1 MEMANVHAH
10 SFGLNRARTVWV
22 SVFLVVSLA
31 AFSML
36 SQVFGSSEI
45 PCADIFPAMF
55 FGGENETAKLVLW
68 EIRLPRLCAAL
79 LCGSSLAVAGVGMQS
94 LFRNPLADPSVTGV
108 SSGAALGA
116 VVALTFF
123 GSVVSGEILALVFGL
138 GAAFAVCS
146 AGSAFSRNSV
156 YSVLLAGIAVNA
168 FCGALVGF
176 FMYTV
181 RDAGM
186 RGFVF
191 WSLGSLE
198 RCGWTELA
206 AAFALC
212 VPSQI
217 LLYTQSRAMNLM
229 LLGEESAFHGGVDVR
244 RVRLCVIAAS
254 AVMTAAC
261 VSICGIIGFVG
272 LVVPH
277 ILRMSTTPDNRVL
290 VPLSALG
297 GALLLVFADVS
308 ARAVSQTDPV
318 PIGVITALLGAPF
331 FAFLLKS
338 KGAGNG

>member
-1 MEMANVHAH
+1 MDVYAH
-10 SFGLNRARTVWV
+10 SFDLKRARTAWV
-22 SVFLVVSLA
+22 SAFLVVGLLFFSTLSL
-31 AFSML
+31 L
-36 SQVFGSSEI
+36 FGSSEI
-45 PCADIFPAMF
+45 PCSDVLSALF
-55 FGGENETAKLVLW
+55 FGGGNEAANLVVW
-68 EIRLPRLCAAL
+68 QIRLPRLCAAL
-79 LCGSSLAVAGVGMQS
+79 LCGSCLAVAGTGMQS
-94 LFRNPLADPSVTGV
+94 LFRNPLADPSITGV

-116 VVALTFF
+116 VVALSFF
-123 GSVVSGEILALVFGL
+123 GSVAAGEVLALFFGL

-146 AGSAFSRNSV
+146 TGSALSRNSV

-212 VPSQI
+212 VPSQFVV
-217 LLYTQSRAMNLM
+217 LRQSRAMNLM
-229 LLGEESAFHGGVDVR
+229 LLGEEAAFHGGVDVR
-244 RVRLCVIAAS
+244 RVRLCIVAAS

-277 ILRMSTTPDNRVL
+277 ILRMLTTPDNRAL

-297 GALLLVFADVS
+297 GALLLVFADVLS
-308 ARAVSQTDPV
+308 RTVSQTDPV

-331 FAFLLKS
+331 FAFLLKT

>member
-1 MEMANVHAH
+1 MDVYAH
-10 SFGLNRARTVWV
+10 SFDLKRARTAWV
-22 SVFLVVSLA
+22 SAFLVVGLLFFSTLSL
-31 AFSML
+31 L
-36 SQVFGSSEI
+36 FGSSEI
-45 PCADIFPAMF
+45 PCSDVLSALF
-55 FGGENETAKLVLW
+55 FGGGNEAANLVVW
-68 EIRLPRLCAAL
+68 QIRLPRLCAAL
-79 LCGSSLAVAGVGMQS
+79 LCGSCLAVAGTGMQS
-94 LFRNPLADPSVTGV
+94 LFRNPLADPSITGV

-116 VVALTFF
+116 VVALSFF
-123 GSVVSGEILALVFGL
+123 GSVAAGEVLALFFGL

-146 AGSAFSRNSV
+146 TGSALSRNSV
-156 YSVLLAGIAVNA
+156 YLVLLAGIAVNA

-212 VPSQI
+212 VPSQFVV
-217 LLYTQSRAMNLM
+217 LRQSRAMNLM
-229 LLGEESAFHGGVDVR
+229 LLGEEAAFHGGVDVR
-244 RVRLCVIAAS
+244 RVRLCIVAAS

-277 ILRMSTTPDNRVL
+277 ILRMLTTPDNRAL

-297 GALLLVFADVS
+297 GALLLVFADVLS
-308 ARAVSQTDPV
+308 RTVSQTDPV

-331 FAFLLKS
+331 FAFLLKT

>member
-1 MEMANVHAH
+1 MDVYAH
-10 SFGLNRARTVWV
+10 SFDLKRARTAWV
-22 SVFLVVSLA
+22 SAFLVVGLLFFSTLSL
-31 AFSML
+31 L
-36 SQVFGSSEI
+36 FGSSEI
-45 PCADIFPAMF
+45 PCSDVLSALF
-55 FGGENETAKLVLW
+55 FGGGNEAANLVVW
-68 EIRLPRLCAAL
+68 QIRLPRLCAAL
-79 LCGSSLAVAGVGMQS
+79 LCGSCLAVAGTGMQS
-94 LFRNPLADPSVTGV
+94 LFRNPLADPSITGV

-116 VVALTFF
+116 VVALSFF
-123 GSVVSGEILALVFGL
+123 GSVAAGEVLALIFAL

-146 AGSAFSRNSV
+146 TGSALSRNSV

-198 RCGWTELA
+198 RCGWMELA

-212 VPSQI
+212 VPSQFVV
-217 LLYTQSRAMNLM
+217 LRQSRAMNLM
-229 LLGEESAFHGGVDVR
+229 LLGEEAAFHGGVDVR
-244 RVRLCVIAAS
+244 RVRLCIVAAS

-277 ILRMSTTPDNRVL
+277 ILRMLTTPDNRAL

-297 GALLLVFADVS
+297 GALLLVFADVLS
-308 ARAVSQTDPV
+308 RTVSQTDPV

-331 FAFLLKS
+331 FAFLLKT

>member
-1 MEMANVHAH
+1 MDVYAH
-10 SFGLNRARTVWV
+10 SFDLKRARTAWV
-22 SVFLVVSLA
+22 SAFLVVGLLFFSTLSL
-31 AFSML
+31 L
-36 SQVFGSSEI
+36 FGSSEI
-45 PCADIFPAMF
+45 PCADIFSALF

-116 VVALTFF
+116 VVALSFF
-123 GSVVSGEILALVFGL
+123 GSVAAGEVLALIFGL

-146 AGSAFSRNSV
+146 TGSALSRNSV

-212 VPSQI
+212 VPSQFVV
-217 LLYTQSRAMNLM
+217 LRQSRAMNLM
-229 LLGEESAFHGGVDVR
+229 LLGEEAAFHGGVDVR
-244 RVRLCVIAAS
+244 RVRLCIVAAS

-277 ILRMSTTPDNRVL
+277 ILRMLTTPDNRAL

-297 GALLLVFADVS
+297 GALLLVFADVLS
-308 ARAVSQTDPV
+308 RTVSQTDPV

-331 FAFLLKS
+331 FAFLLKT

>member
-1 MEMANVHAH
+1 MDVYAH
-10 SFGLNRARTVWV
+10 SFDLKRARTAWV
-22 SVFLVVSLA
+22 SAFLVVGLLFFSTLSL
-31 AFSML
+31 L
-36 SQVFGSSEI
+36 FGSSEI
-45 PCADIFPAMF
+45 PCSDVLSALF
-55 FGGENETAKLVLW
+55 FGGGNEAANLVVW
-68 EIRLPRLCAAL
+68 QIRLPRLCAAL
-79 LCGSSLAVAGVGMQS
+79 LCGSCLAVAGTGMQS
-94 LFRNPLADPSVTGV
+94 LFRNPLADPSITGV

-116 VVALTFF
+116 VVALSFF
-123 GSVVSGEILALVFGL
+123 GSVAAGEVLALIFGL

-146 AGSAFSRNSV
+146 TGSALSRNSV
-156 YSVLLAGIAVNA
+156 YSVLLAGIVVNA

-212 VPSQI
+212 VPSQFVV
-217 LLYTQSRAMNLM
+217 LRQSRAMNLM
-229 LLGEESAFHGGVDVR
+229 LLGEEAAFHGGVDVR
-244 RVRLCVIAAS
+244 RVRLCIVAAS

-277 ILRMSTTPDNRVL
+277 ILRMLTTPDNRAL

-297 GALLLVFADVS
+297 GALLLVFADVLS
-308 ARAVSQTDPV
+308 RTVSQTDPV

-331 FAFLLKS
+331 FAFLLKT

>member
-1 MEMANVHAH
+1 MDVYAH
-10 SFGLNRARTVWV
+10 SFDLKRARTAWV
-22 SVFLVVSLA
+22 SAFLVVGLLFFSTLSL
-31 AFSML
+31 L
-36 SQVFGSSEI
+36 FGSSEI
-45 PCADIFPAMF
+45 PCSDVLSALF
-55 FGGENETAKLVLW
+55 FGGGNEAANLVVW
-68 EIRLPRLCAAL
+68 QIRLPRLCAAL
-79 LCGSSLAVAGVGMQS
+79 LCGSCLAVAGTGMQS
-94 LFRNPLADPSVTGV
+94 LFRNPLADPSITGV

-116 VVALTFF
+116 VVALSFF
-123 GSVVSGEILALVFGL
+123 GSVAAGEVLALIFAL
-138 GAAFAVCS
+138 GAAFVVCS
-146 AGSAFSRNSV
+146 TGSALSRNSV

-212 VPSQI
+212 VPSQFVV
-217 LLYTQSRAMNLM
+217 LRQSRAMNLM
-229 LLGEESAFHGGVDVR
+229 LLGEEAAFHGGVDVR
-244 RVRLCVIAAS
+244 RVRLCIVAAS

-277 ILRMSTTPDNRVL
+277 ILRMLTTPDNRAL

-297 GALLLVFADVS
+297 GALLLVFADVLS
-308 ARAVSQTDPV
+308 RTVSQTDPV

-331 FAFLLKS
+331 FAFLLKT

>member
-1 MEMANVHAH
+1 MDVYAH
-10 SFGLNRARTVWV
+10 SFDLKRARTAWV
-22 SVFLVVSLA
+22 SAFLVVGLLFFSTLSL
-31 AFSML
+31 L
-36 SQVFGSSEI
+36 FGSSEI
-45 PCADIFPAMF
+45 PCSDVLSALF
-55 FGGENETAKLVLW
+55 FGGGNEAANLVLW

-79 LCGSSLAVAGVGMQS
+79 LCGSSLSVAGVGMQS
-94 LFRNPLADPSVTGV
+94 LFRNPLADPSITGV

-116 VVALTFF
+116 VVALSFF
-123 GSVVSGEILALVFGL
+123 GSVAAGEVLALFFGL

-146 AGSAFSRNSV
+146 TGSALSRNSV

-212 VPSQI
+212 VPSQFVV
-217 LLYTQSRAMNLM
+217 LRQSRAMNLM
-229 LLGEESAFHGGVDVR
+229 LLGEEAAFHGGVDVR
-244 RVRLCVIAAS
+244 RVRLCIVAAS

-277 ILRMSTTPDNRVL
+277 ILRMLTTPDNRAL

-297 GALLLVFADVS
+297 GALLLVFADVLS
-308 ARAVSQTDPV
+308 RTVSQTDPV

-331 FAFLLKS
+331 FAFLLKT

>member
-1 MEMANVHAH
+1 MDVYAH
-10 SFGLNRARTVWV
+10 SFDLKRARTAWV
-22 SVFLVVSLA
+22 SAFLVVGLLLFSTLSL
-31 AFSML
+31 L
-36 SQVFGSSEI
+36 FGSSEI
-45 PCADIFPAMF
+45 PCSDVLSALF
-55 FGGENETAKLVLW
+55 FGGGNEAANLVVW
-68 EIRLPRLCAAL
+68 QIRLPRLCAAL
-79 LCGSSLAVAGVGMQS
+79 LCGSCLAVAGTGMQS
-94 LFRNPLADPSVTGV
+94 LFRNPLADPSITGV

-116 VVALTFF
+116 VVALSFF
-123 GSVVSGEILALVFGL
+123 GSVAAGEVLALIFAL

-146 AGSAFSRNSV
+146 TGSALSRNSV

-212 VPSQI
+212 VPSQFVV
-217 LLYTQSRAMNLM
+217 LRQSRAMNLM
-229 LLGEESAFHGGVDVR
+229 LLGEEAAFHGGVDVR
-244 RVRLCVIAAS
+244 RVRLCIVAAS

-277 ILRMSTTPDNRVL
+277 ILRMLTTPDNRAL

-297 GALLLVFADVS
+297 GALLLVFADVLS
-308 ARAVSQTDPV
+308 RTVSQTDPV

-331 FAFLLKS
+331 FAFLLKT

>member
-1 MEMANVHAH
+1 MDVYAH
-10 SFGLNRARTVWV
+10 SFDLKRARTAWV
-22 SVFLVVSLA
+22 SAFLVVGLLFFSTLSL
-31 AFSML
+31 L
-36 SQVFGSSEI
+36 FGSSEI
-45 PCADIFPAMF
+45 PCSDVLSALF
-55 FGGENETAKLVLW
+55 FGGGNEAANLVVW
-68 EIRLPRLCAAL
+68 QIRLPRLCAAL
-79 LCGSSLAVAGVGMQS
+79 LCGSCLAVAGTGMQS
-94 LFRNPLADPSVTGV
+94 LFRNPLADPSITGV

-116 VVALTFF
+116 VVALSFF
-123 GSVVSGEILALVFGL
+123 GSVAAGEVLALIFGL

-146 AGSAFSRNSV
+146 TGSALSRNSV

-212 VPSQI
+212 VPSQFVV
-217 LLYTQSRAMNLM
+217 LRQSRAMNLM
-229 LLGEESAFHGGVDVR
+229 LLGEEAAFHGGVDVR
-244 RVRLCVIAAS
+244 RVRLCIVAAS

-277 ILRMSTTPDNRVL
+277 ILRMLTTPDNRAL

-297 GALLLVFADVS
+297 GALLLVFADVLS
-308 ARAVSQTDPV
+308 RTVSQTDPV

-331 FAFLLKS
+331 FAFLLKT

>member
-1 MEMANVHAH
+1 MDVYAH
-10 SFGLNRARTVWV
+10 SFDLKRARTAWV
-22 SVFLVVSLA
+22 SAFLVVGLLLFSTLSL
-31 AFSML
+31 L
-36 SQVFGSSEI
+36 FGSSEI
-45 PCADIFPAMF
+45 PCSDVLSALF
-55 FGGENETAKLVLW
+55 FGGGNEAANLVVW
-68 EIRLPRLCAAL
+68 QIRLPRLCAAL
-79 LCGSSLAVAGVGMQS
+79 LCGSCLAVAGTGMQS
-94 LFRNPLADPSVTGV
+94 LFRNPLADPSITGV

-116 VVALTFF
+116 VVALSFF
-123 GSVVSGEILALVFGL
+123 GSVAAGEVLALIFGL

-146 AGSAFSRNSV
+146 TGSALSRNSV

-212 VPSQI
+212 VPSQFVV
-217 LLYTQSRAMNLM
+217 LRQSRAMNLM
-229 LLGEESAFHGGVDVR
+229 LLGEEAAFHGGVDVR
-244 RVRLCVIAAS
+244 RVRLCVVAAS

-277 ILRMSTTPDNRVL
+277 ILRMLTTPDNRAL

-297 GALLLVFADVS
+297 GALLLVFADVLS
-308 ARAVSQTDPV
+308 RTVSQTDTV

-331 FAFLLKS
+331 FAFLLKT

>member
-1 MEMANVHAH
+1 MANVHAH
-10 SFGLNRARTVWV
+10 SFGLNRARTVRV
-22 SVFLVVSLA
+22 SALLA
-31 AFSML
+31 VALAVFSML
-36 SQVFGSSEI
+36 SLVFGSSEI
-45 PCADIFPAMF
+45 PCADIFSALF

-68 EIRLPRLCAAL
+68 EIRLPRLCAAM

-116 VVALTFF
+116 VIAMTFF

-146 AGSAFSRNSV
+146 TGSAFSRNSV

-191 WSLGSLE
+191 WSLG
-198 RCGWTELA
+198 
-206 AAFALC
+206 

-217 LLYTQSRAMNLM
+217 LVYTQSRAMNLL

-277 ILRMSTTPDNRVL
+277 ILRMLTTPDNRTL

-297 GALLLVFADVS
+297 GALLLTFSDVA

-338 KGAGNG
+338 KGLGNG

>member
-1 MEMANVHAH
+1 M
-10 SFGLNRARTVWV
+10 
-22 SVFLVVSLA
+22 
-31 AFSML
+31 
-36 SQVFGSSEI
+36 
-45 PCADIFPAMF
+45 
-55 FGGENETAKLVLW
+55 
-68 EIRLPRLCAAL
+68 
-79 LCGSSLAVAGVGMQS
+79 
-94 LFRNPLADPSVTGV
+94 
-108 SSGAALGA
+108 GA
-116 VVALTFF
+116 VVALSFF
-123 GSVVSGEILALVFGL
+123 GSVAAGEVLALIFGL

-146 AGSAFSRNSV
+146 TGSALSRNSV

-212 VPSQI
+212 VPSQFVV
-217 LLYTQSRAMNLM
+217 LRQSRAMNLM
-229 LLGEESAFHGGVDVR
+229 LLGEEAAFHGGVDVR
-244 RVRLCVIAAS
+244 RVRLCIVAAS

-277 ILRMSTTPDNRVL
+277 ILRMLTTPDNRAL

-297 GALLLVFADVS
+297 GALLLVFADVLS
-308 ARAVSQTDPV
+308 RTVSQTDPV

-331 FAFLLKS
+331 FAFLLKT

>member
-1 MEMANVHAH
+1 MDVYAH
-10 SFGLNRARTVWV
+10 SFDFKRARTAWV
-22 SVFLVVSLA
+22 SAFLVVGLLFFSTLSL
-31 AFSML
+31 L
-36 SQVFGSSEI
+36 FGSSEI
-45 PCADIFPAMF
+45 PCSDVLSALF
-55 FGGENETAKLVLW
+55 FGGGNEAANLVVW
-68 EIRLPRLCAAL
+68 QIRLPRLCAAL
-79 LCGSSLAVAGVGMQS
+79 LCGSCLAVAGTGMQS
-94 LFRNPLADPSVTGV
+94 LFRNPLADPSITGV

-116 VVALTFF
+116 VVALSFF
-123 GSVVSGEILALVFGL
+123 GSVAAGEVLALIFGL

-146 AGSAFSRNSV
+146 TGSALSRNSV

-212 VPSQI
+212 VPSQFVV
-217 LLYTQSRAMNLM
+217 LRQSRAMNLM
-229 LLGEESAFHGGVDVR
+229 LLGEEAAFHGGVDVR
-244 RVRLCVIAAS
+244 RVRLCIVAAS

-277 ILRMSTTPDNRVL
+277 ILRMLTTPDNRAL

-297 GALLLVFADVS
+297 GALLLVFADVLS
-308 ARAVSQTDPV
+308 RTVSQTDPV

-331 FAFLLKS
+331 FAFLLKT

>member
-1 MEMANVHAH
+1 MANVHAH
-10 SFGLNRARTVWV
+10 SFGLNRARTVRV
-22 SVFLVVSLA
+22 SALLA
-31 AFSML
+31 VALAVFSML
-36 SQVFGSSEI
+36 SLVFGSSEI
-45 PCADIFPAMF
+45 PCADIFSALF

-68 EIRLPRLCAAL
+68 EIRLPRLCAAM

-116 VVALTFF
+116 VIAMTFF

-146 AGSAFSRNSV
+146 TGSAF
-156 YSVLLAGIAVNA
+156 LAGIAVNA

-198 RCGWTELA
+198 RCGWAELA

-217 LLYTQSRAMNLM
+217 LVYTQSRAMNLL

-277 ILRMSTTPDNRVL
+277 ILRMLTTPDNRTL

-297 GALLLVFADVS
+297 GALLLTFSDVA

-338 KGAGNG
+338 KGLGNG

>member
-1 MEMANVHAH
+1 MDVYAH
-10 SFGLNRARTVWV
+10 SFDLKRARTAWV
-22 SVFLVVSLA
+22 SAFLVVGLLFFSTLSL
-31 AFSML
+31 L
-36 SQVFGSSEI
+36 FGSSEI
-45 PCADIFPAMF
+45 PCSDVLSALF
-55 FGGENETAKLVLW
+55 FGGGNEAANLVVW
-68 EIRLPRLCAAL
+68 QIRLPRLCAAL
-79 LCGSSLAVAGVGMQS
+79 LCGSCLAVAGTGMQS
-94 LFRNPLADPSVTGV
+94 LFRNPLADPSITGV

-116 VVALTFF
+116 VVALSFF
-123 GSVVSGEILALVFGL
+123 GSVAAGEVLALIFAL

-146 AGSAFSRNSV
+146 TGSALSRNSV

-212 VPSQI
+212 VPSQFVV
-217 LLYTQSRAMNLM
+217 LRQSRAMNLM
-229 LLGEESAFHGGVDVR
+229 LLGEEAAFHGGVDVR
-244 RVRLCVIAAS
+244 RVRLCIVAAS

-277 ILRMSTTPDNRVL
+277 ILRMLTTPDNRAL

-297 GALLLVFADVS
+297 GALLLVFADVLS
-308 ARAVSQTDPV
+308 RTVSQTDPV

-331 FAFLLKS
+331 FAFLLKT

>member
-1 MEMANVHAH
+1 MDVYAH
-10 SFGLNRARTVWV
+10 SFDLKRARTAWV
-22 SVFLVVSLA
+22 SAFLVVGLLFFSTLSL
-31 AFSML
+31 L
-36 SQVFGSSEI
+36 FGSSEI
-45 PCADIFPAMF
+45 PCSDVLSALF
-55 FGGENETAKLVLW
+55 FGGGNEAANLVVW
-68 EIRLPRLCAAL
+68 QIRLPRLCAAL
-79 LCGSSLAVAGVGMQS
+79 LCGSCLAVAGTGMQS
-94 LFRNPLADPSVTGV
+94 LFRNPLADPSITGV

-116 VVALTFF
+116 VVALSFF
-123 GSVVSGEILALVFGL
+123 GSVAAGEVLALFFGL

-146 AGSAFSRNSV
+146 TGSALSRNSV

-212 VPSQI
+212 VPSQFVV
-217 LLYTQSRAMNLM
+217 LRQSRAMNLM
-229 LLGEESAFHGGVDVR
+229 LLGEEAAFHAGVDVR
-244 RVRLCVIAAS
+244 RVRLCIVAAS

-277 ILRMSTTPDNRVL
+277 ILRMLTTPDNRAL

-297 GALLLVFADVS
+297 GALLLVFADVLS
-308 ARAVSQTDPV
+308 RTVSQTDPV

-331 FAFLLKS
+331 FAFLLKT

>member
-1 MEMANVHAH
+1 MDVYAH
-10 SFGLNRARTVWV
+10 SFDLKRARTAWV
-22 SVFLVVSLA
+22 SAFLVVGLLFFSTLSL
-31 AFSML
+31 
-36 SQVFGSSEI
+36 VFGSSEI
-45 PCADIFPAMF
+45 PCADIFSALF

-79 LCGSSLAVAGVGMQS
+79 LCGSCLAVAGTGMQS
-94 LFRNPLADPSVTGV
+94 LFRNPLADPSITGV

-116 VVALTFF
+116 VVALSFF
-123 GSVVSGEILALVFGL
+123 GSVAAGEVLALIFGL

-146 AGSAFSRNSV
+146 TGSALSRNSV

-212 VPSQI
+212 VPSQFVV
-217 LLYTQSRAMNLM
+217 LRQSRAMNLM
-229 LLGEESAFHGGVDVR
+229 LLGEEAAFHGGVDVR
-244 RVRLCVIAAS
+244 RVRLCIVAAS

-277 ILRMSTTPDNRVL
+277 ILRMLTTPDNRAL

-297 GALLLVFADVS
+297 GALLLVFADVLS
-308 ARAVSQTDPV
+308 RTVSQTDPV

-331 FAFLLKS
+331 FAFLLKT

>member
-1 MEMANVHAH
+1 MDVYAH
-10 SFGLNRARTVWV
+10 SFDLKRARTAWV
-22 SVFLVVSLA
+22 SAFLVVGLLLFSTLSL
-31 AFSML
+31 L
-36 SQVFGSSEI
+36 FGSSEI
-45 PCADIFPAMF
+45 PCSDVLSALF
-55 FGGENETAKLVLW
+55 FGGGNEAANLVVW
-68 EIRLPRLCAAL
+68 QIRLPRLCAAL
-79 LCGSSLAVAGVGMQS
+79 LCGSCLAVAGTGMQS
-94 LFRNPLADPSVTGV
+94 LFRNPLADPSITGV

-116 VVALTFF
+116 VVALSFF
-123 GSVVSGEILALVFGL
+123 GSVAAGEVLALIFAL

-146 AGSAFSRNSV
+146 TGSVLSRNSV

-212 VPSQI
+212 VPSQFVV
-217 LLYTQSRAMNLM
+217 LRQSRAMNLM
-229 LLGEESAFHGGVDVR
+229 LLGEEAAFHGGVDVR
-244 RVRLCVIAAS
+244 RVRLCIVAAS

-277 ILRMSTTPDNRVL
+277 ILRMLTTPDNRAL

-297 GALLLVFADVS
+297 GALLLVFADVLS
-308 ARAVSQTDPV
+308 RTVSQTDPV

-331 FAFLLKS
+331 FAFLLKT